1 MRAMKRAGA
10 IAVMLSTC
18 LGSASAVSAGTA
30 QEVFICKLNEGKT
43 MEDLNKVIDD
53 FKKMVVKLKGG
64 DKYQAWLLTPVAAGN
79 LANIVWVGEMSD
91 GVSLATLTEDYRTSE
106 AGKIQDKKFQ
116 KVITCESRSIWNS
129 EKLK

>member
-1 MRAMKRAGA
+1 MKHAAAM
-10 IAVMLSTC
+10 AVMLSTC
-18 LGSASAVSAGTA
+18 LGSASGLFAGTA

-53 FKKMVVKLKGG
+53 FKKMVGKLKGG

-79 LANIVWVGEMSD
+79 LANVVWVGEMPD
-91 GVSLATLTEDYRTSE
+91 GVSLATLAEDYRTSE
-106 AGKIQDKKFQ
+106 AGKMQDKKFQ
-116 KVITCESRSIWNS
+116 KVMTCESRSIWNS